1 MIIEEFL
8 NDNTLVKHYS
18 DEGYILLQNETGNKY
33 QETIDV
39 VPCLYTYSE
48 TDEKIEGYEEDLVA
62 QKARAYDILVGN
74 EVIE

>member
-39 VPCLYTYSE
+39 VPCPYTYSE